1 MPSAKKSPPRPA
13 NAAAAPAPVANT
25 TFTDS
30 AGNVHDL
37 LTDRLYSLK
46 EAAPLFGAGRS
57 VRWLQREMELGNIRP
72 VLRLNRKTVEVF
84 ACAITD
90 WKLRQIHRAA
100 PAGWQ

>member
-13 NAAAAPAPVANT
+13 NAAAAPVKVANT

-30 AGNVHDL
+30 AGQVHDL
-37 LTDRLYSLK
+37 MTDRLYSMK

-57 VRWLQREMELGNIRP
+57 VRWLQREIERGNVRP
-72 VLRLNRKTVEVF
+72 ILRASRKSVEIF
-84 ACAITD
+84 ACAVTD
-90 WKLRQIHRAA
+90 WRHRQIQRTA